1 MVVSGEAEPVES
13 HVDSVA
19 FADFYRLELDAQ
31 VRRAVLLLG
40 SNDIA
45 NDVVH
50 DAFVSVYR
58 RWETLDSPGPYLHI
72 AVLNGCR
79 EIHRQRSRQR
89 RLLPR
94 FVDRTAS
101 ASVDEHLDDVLTA
114 LPFNQRAAVVLRFYG
129 GLTTEEIAREL
140 GCAAGSVGPWIN
152 RALTKMRKALQ

>member
-1 MVVSGEAEPVES
+1 MVVSGEA
-13 HVDSVA
+13 DSVEAQVDRVA
-19 FADFYRLELDAQ
+19 FGDFYRLELDAQ

-50 DAFVSVYR
+50 DAFIAVYR
-58 RWETLDSPGPYLHI
+58 RWDTLDEPGPYLHM

-79 EIHRQRSRQR
+79 GIHRQRSRQR

-94 FVDRTAS
+94 FVDRAAP
-101 ASVDEHLDDVLTA
+101 ASVDEHLDDLLAA

-152 RALTKMRKALQ
+152 RALARMRKALQ